1 MTPPSFDN
9 IINKFKSSTKQAA
22 DQMSRAARVAK
33 LKMDIMAQNGEK
45 TRLLQNVGE
54 KTYQLFVETA
64 GLDGLMDRLS
74 NEFTMIRRIETRI
87 SEIEKEITDLQTQLQ
102 SGDVTDADEVRD
114 VTEPEQSASSEEKPT
129 DEHQQ

>member
-33 LKMDIMAQNGEK
+33 LRMDIMAQNGEK

-54 KTYQLFVETA
+54 KTYQLFVES
-64 GLDGLMDRLS
+64 GSLDGLMDRLR
-74 NEFTMIRRIETRI
+74 NEFTMIQRIETRI
-87 SEIEKEITDLQTQLQ
+87 QEIEKEIADLQAMLQ
-102 SGDVTDADEVRD
+102 NADVTDADEVRD
-114 VTEPEQSASSEEKPT
+114 VTEPETSEEKPN
-129 DEHQQ
+129 DENPQ